1 MAVID
6 LNCDLGESYG
16 AYKIG
21 MDEEVIPFVTSAN
34 IACGFHAG
42 DPLVMERT
50 VALCKEHGVRIGAHP
65 GFPDLVGF
73 GRRNMALSAE
83 EIKALVK
90 YQIGA
95 IKAFCTGA
103 GVRLWHVKPHG
114 ALYNMAAE
122 DYTLAKAICQA
133 VKEVDDSLVLLGLSG
148 SELIRAAKATGVFC
162 ANEVFADR
170 GYQSDGTLVPRNLKG
185 ALIKDEELAVKRV
198 IRMVKERKVEAVD
211 GRTIT
216 IQADSVCVHGD
227 GPQALAFVKKIRESL
242 LEEGISVKGF

>member
-21 MDEEVIPFVTSAN
+21 MDEEVIPYVTSAN
-34 IACGFHAG
+34 IACGFHGG
-42 DPLVMERT
+42 DPMVMERT

-65 GFPDLVGF
+65 GFPDLAGF
-73 GRRNMALSAE
+73 GRRNMELSPE
-83 EIKALVK
+83 EVKAAVK

-95 IKAFCTGA
+95 LKAFCTGA

-122 DYTLAKAICQA
+122 DYHLAKAVCQSE
-133 VKEVDDSLVLLGLSG
+133 KEVDESLVLLGLSG
-148 SELIRAAKATGVFC
+148 SEMIRAAKATGVFC
-162 ANEVFADR
+162 ASEVFADR
-170 GYQSDGTLVPRNLKG
+170 GYQSDGTLVPRNQKG
-185 ALIKDEELAVKRV
+185 ALIKDEEQAVKRV
-198 IRMVKERKVEAVD
+198 IRMVRERKVEAVD
-211 GRTIT
+211 GRDIT

-227 GPQALAFVKKIRESL
+227 GAKALAFVKKIREGL
-242 LEEGISVKGF
+242 MEEGIGIKGF